1 VLAHEVFGGLST
13 SENPRRARSIVRE
26 THTEERNS
34 HGKRKREK
42 EKEKEREKKRERE
55 VRN

>member
-1 VLAHEVFGGLST
+1 MLAHEVFGGLST